1 MQTSAHSSATDST
14 TAPTLTPRAV
24 VVMGIS
30 GCGKTTLGE
39 RLAQHLHWTFVEGDA
54 FHSEHNHAKM
64 QAGIPLTDEDR
75 ASWLTALG
83 EELARHADNG
93 VVLSCS
99 ALKLAYRQ
107 LLRTHV
113 PGLQFIWLEVDHDM
127 AYQRVAQ
134 RGAQHFFPTT
144 LVDNQLATLEPPHDE
159 AGSLHLS
166 SASPVEVLLTQA
178 AEWLRKVGPGS

>member
-1 MQTSAHSSATDST
+1 MHT
-14 TAPTLTPRAV
+14 TAPASAPHGTTLPPRAV

-39 RLAQHLHWTFVEGDA
+39 RLAQHLQWTFVEGDA
-54 FHSEHNHAKM
+54 FHSEHNQAKM
-64 QAGIPLTDEDR
+64 HAGIPLTDEDR
-75 ASWLTALG
+75 ASWLIALG
-83 EELARHADNG
+83 HELARHAGNG

-113 PGLQFIWLEVDHDM
+113 PGLQFIWLEVDHST

-134 RGAQHFFPTT
+134 RGDQHFFPTT

-166 SASPVEVLLTQA
+166 SGSPVDVLLAQST
-178 AEWLRKVGPGS
+178 EWLQKTPPETC